1 MLWYIIAL
9 WFWILI
15 PPVVAVCTLLVCIW
29 RRPTPSKQT
38 NFHAY
43 RHLQNLLGFTSNA
56 EKDNLELS
64 ASHQKYCW
72 EQILHQLKKSNISKC
87 QKHDLLRGQCWMQTQ
102 FIPPRAHSMAT
113 ANLKKSEDFVTNTT
127 TAIFFFALQYIKN
140 WTKVVPGK
148 KEFCSWKKKL
158 LV

>member
-1 MLWYIIAL
+1 MRVIKTLFVKSSNNYKITLLQILYFSKILYSHKYCRYENLLPKIWCWIAI

-87 QKHDLLRGQCWMQTQ
+87 QNHEYLEASLEC
-102 FIPPRAHSMAT
+102 
-113 ANLKKSEDFVTNTT
+113 
-127 TAIFFFALQYIKN
+127 
-140 WTKVVPGK
+140 
-148 KEFCSWKKKL
+148 
-158 LV
+158 